1 MTKRLQILKSSLEK
15 KEQQFDAKLDA
26 HIADVKRANG
36 QPLND
41 KRNGHVTLNRWEK
54 QNGSLRNA
62 QKGIEATK
70 QAIEREEGKIFAVE
84 YEQQTM
90 PAEILA
96 LIESGELKQWRK
108 FPHILFVDGVDKAR
122 IYWDAEAWQVSH
134 KFYRE
139 VVDAEQR
146 KKFAAVYNSL
156 NNAITEKKRAGK
168 AQQ

>member
-15 KEQQFDAKLDA
+15 KEQQFDARLDA

-41 KRNGHVTLNRWEK
+41 KRNGHVTLNRWER
-54 QNGSLRNA
+54 QEDSLRNA
-62 QKGIEATK
+62 QKGIRQTK
-70 QAIEREEGKIFAVE
+70 QAIEREEGKIFDVDCAKSK
-84 YEQQTM
+84 M
-90 PAEILA
+90 PAEIIA

-134 KFYRE
+134 KFYRQ
-139 VVDAEQR
+139 VADLEQR
-146 KKFAAVYNSL
+146 KKFATVYNAL
-156 NNAITEKKRAGK
+156 NTAINESKSVV
-168 AQQ
+168 